1 MAWSASIGDT
11 DTTVQHEGTGSKV
24 INIDESRYDT
34 IAAAVQKKT
43 SGNDKLKVEIIKDG
57 KVLDSKSTTK
67 DYGVV
72 TVSANI

>member
-1 MAWSASIGDT
+1 MNHVMI
-11 DTTVQHEGTGSKV
+11 QQLPY
-24 INIDESRYDT
+24 R
-34 IAAAVQKKT
+34 KT